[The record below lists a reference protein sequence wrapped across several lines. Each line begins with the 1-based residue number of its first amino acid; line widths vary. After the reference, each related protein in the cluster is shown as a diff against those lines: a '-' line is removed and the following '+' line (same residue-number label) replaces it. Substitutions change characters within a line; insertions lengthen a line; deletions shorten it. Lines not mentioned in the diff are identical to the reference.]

1 MALVA
6 VVASGTTTAEA
17 AKKKGK
23 KKPKV
28 EKVTAP
34 FDKEAAFAALSAVDV
49 SGCRKDEG
57 PFGEGHVV
65 VTFAPSGAAKVAYA
79 DAEPFMGTPVG
90 RCVEKSFKKTR
101 VPAFAGEPVSV
112 GKKFRLD

>member
-1 MALVA
+1 MIVEPRRVHGRRLGRLLFVLLALVA

-49 SGCRKDEG
+49 SG
-57 PFGEGHVV
+57 
-65 VTFAPSGAAKVAYA
+65 
-79 DAEPFMGTPVG
+79 
-90 RCVEKSFKKTR
+90 
-101 VPAFAGEPVSV
+101 
-112 GKKFRLD
+112 KKFRLD